1 MYTKKEF
8 RKMITS
14 TDEIIDNFILVLF
27 SDDKGVNIYKVLGF
41 EEVDETI
48 YDTDEFYNCQIDE
61 IIYASGDK
69 KCKVDGCYDF
79 SIDDIYEIKDAR
91 TDKVLYRKS

>member
-8 RKMITS
+8 RKMIINL
-14 TDEIIDNFILVLF
+14 DMPLKNVILVF
-27 SDDKGVNIYKVLGF
+27 YDKDGVFIYKVNSL
-41 EEVDETI
+41 EAVDETI
-48 YDTDEFYNCQIDE
+48 YDTDELYMCE
-61 IIYASGDK
+61 VSEVIYTSQDPHKIGAFF
-69 KCKVDGCYDF
+69 DF

>member
-1 MYTKKEF
+1 MYTKNEF
-8 RKMITS
+8 RKMV
-14 TDEIIDNFILVLF
+14 IDSEYSINNLILASF
-27 SDDKGVNIYKVLGF
+27 YSDQGIYIYIVSDF
-41 EEVDETI
+41 QEVDETI